1 MTMAHEPKQIS
12 FDFARRPGV
21 ASSHPTVRTRKRRN
35 RPAAARTAR
44 KPIPQ
49 ANLPLTGPIDDTMLH
64 RLTRRIQA
72 HVPTKVY
79 LIATDNRSTLLSVR
93 RVDDSY
99 KVRLHHMFLDA
110 DANVVRA
117 LAAYIVG
124 RDAAAS
130 AVLDRY
136 IDEHQD
142 RIKTKPARTPP
153 EVALNTQGD
162 VWDLQDLFDRL
173 NHVYFGGS
181 LDLAITWGRANNK
194 KPKRHHSIKMGS
206 YSVEDRLIRIHP
218 ALDRPFVPRYFI
230 ETVVYHEMLHHVHP
244 IPIKDGRRQFHTP
257 EFRAHERA
265 FPYYPHA
272 KTWERANIDRL
283 LYF

>member
-1 MTMAHEPKQIS
+1 MAHEPKQIS
-12 FDFARRPGV
+12 FDFARSPGS
-21 ASSHPTVRTRKRRN
+21 ASSRPTVRSRRRRN
-35 RPAAARTAR
+35 RSDAARTAR
-44 KPIPQ
+44 KPVPQ
-49 ANLPLTGPIDDTMLH
+49 ANLPLTGPIDETMLN

-72 HVPTKVY
+72 HVPAKVE
-79 LIATDNRSTLLSVR
+79 LVATDNRCTLLSVR
-93 RVDDSY
+93 RSGDSY
-99 KVRLHHMFLDA
+99 KVRIHHMFLTA

-136 IDEHQD
+136 IDDHQD
-142 RIKTKPARTPP
+142 RIKTKPARSTPKP
-153 EVALNTQGD
+153 TLNTKGK
-162 VWDLQDLFDRL
+162 VWDLQELFDRL
-173 NHVYFGGS
+173 NLVYFGGA
-181 LDLAITWGRANNK
+181 LELGITWGRPNK
-194 KPKRHHSIKMGS
+194 KRPKRHHSIKMGS
-206 YSVEDRLIRIHP
+206 YSVEDQLIRIHP

-230 ETVVYHEMLHHVHP
+230 ETVIYHEMLHHVHP